1 MIPALLAQ
9 IGLPVL
15 VRLVGGAL
23 AHIDNPAAKSASG
36 ALSDVVAAIDSAKVD
51 PAQIAE
57 ANRHLETLAK
67 LDSDDYRGTIREV
80 NATIRAE
87 SASEDP
93 YVRRMRPTF
102 GYVMAATWA
111 AQMSAVAWIV
121 VAAPRDAAPVIEAL
135 GALSLMWSV
144 GLSVL
149 GVYVYKRSTDK
160 ALGAGALGAGALE
173 AGQAPES
180 LIEKLQS
187 VAKRR

>member
-9 IGLPVL
+9 LGLPVL
-15 VRLVGGAL
+15 VKLVGGAL
-23 AHIDNPAAKSASG
+23 KHIDNPVAKTAAG
-36 ALSDVVAAIDSAKVD
+36 ALSEVAQAIDAAKFD
-51 PAQIAE
+51 PVQVAE
-57 ANRHLETLAK
+57 ANRHLEKLAK
-67 LDSDDYRGTIREV
+67 LESDDYRETIREV

-111 AQMSAVAWIV
+111 AQMTAVAWVV

-135 GALSLMWSV
+135 GALSMMWSV

-149 GVYVYKRSTDK
+149 GVYVYKRSADK
-160 ALGAGALGAGALE
+160 ALG

-187 VAKRR
+187 VGKRR

>member
-9 IGLPVL
+9 LGLPVL

-23 AHIDNPAAKSASG
+23 ERIDSPVAKTAAG
-36 ALSDVVAAIDSAKVD
+36 ALSDVALAIDAAKLD
-51 PAQIAE
+51 PAQISE

-67 LDSDDYRGTIREV
+67 LGSDDYRETIREV

-87 SASEDP
+87 AVSEDP

-102 GYVMAATWA
+102 GYVMAGTWA
-111 AQMSAVAWIV
+111 AQMGSVAWIV
-121 VAAPRDAAPVIEAL
+121 VAAPRDAAQVIESL

-149 GVYVYKRSTDK
+149 GVYVYKRSADK
-160 ALGAGALGAGALE
+160 ALE
-173 AGQAPES
+173 AGQMPES

>member
-1 MIPALLAQ
+1 VIPALLAQ
-9 IGLPVL
+9 IGLPWL

-23 AHIDNPAAKSASG
+23 ERIDNPVAKNAAATL
-36 ALSDVVAAIDSAKVD
+36 ADVSAAIGAKTID

-57 ANRHLETLAK
+57 ANRHVEAMAK
-67 LDSDDYRGTIREV
+67 LDSDDYRETIREV

-87 SASEDP
+87 AGSEDP

-111 AQMSAVAWIV
+111 MQMAAVAWVIV
-121 VAAPRDAAPVIEAL
+121 AQPKEAGEVINAL

-149 GVYVYKRSTDK
+149 GVYVYKRSADK
-160 ALGAGALGAGALE
+160 AIA
-173 AGQAPES
+173 AGQEPGGAIAALAER
-180 LIEKLQS
+180 LGG
-187 VAKRR
+187 KR

>member
-1 MIPALLAQ
+1 MLPALLAQ
-9 IGLPVL
+9 VGLPVL

-23 AHIDNPAAKSASG
+23 KHIDSPVAKTASG
-36 ALSDVVAAIDSAKVD
+36 ALSDVVDAIDKAKLD

-67 LDSDDYRGTIREV
+67 LDSDDYRETIREV

-102 GYVMAATWA
+102 GYVMAVTWA

-121 VAAPRDAAPVIEAL
+121 VAAPREAAPVIEAL

-149 GVYVYKRSTDK
+149 GVYVYKRSADK
-160 ALGAGALGAGALE
+160 ALG

-180 LIEKLQS
+180 LIERLQS
-187 VAKRR
+187 VVKRR

>member
-9 IGLPVL
+9 LGLPVL
-15 VRLVGGAL
+15 VKLVGGAL
-23 AHIDNPAAKSASG
+23 KHIDNPVAKTAAG
-36 ALSDVVAAIDSAKVD
+36 ALSEVAQAIDAAKLD
-51 PAQIAE
+51 PVQVAE
-57 ANRHLETLAK
+57 ANRHLEKLAK
-67 LDSDDYRGTIREV
+67 LESDDYRETIREV

-111 AQMSAVAWIV
+111 AQMTAVAWVV

-135 GALSLMWSV
+135 GALSMMWSV

-149 GVYVYKRSTDK
+149 GVYVYKRSADK
-160 ALGAGALGAGALE
+160 ALG

-187 VAKRR
+187 VGKRR

>member
-9 IGLPVL
+9 LGLPVL

-23 AHIDNPAAKSASG
+23 ERIDSPIAKTASG
-36 ALSDVVAAIDSAKVD
+36 ALSDVVEAIDGAKLD

-67 LDSDDYRGTIREV
+67 LDSDDYRETIREV

-87 SASEDP
+87 AASEDV

-111 AQMSAVAWIV
+111 AQMTAVAWIV
-121 VAAPRDAAPVIEAL
+121 ISAPRDAAPVIEAL
-135 GALSLMWSV
+135 GALSLIWSV

-149 GVYVYKRSTDK
+149 GVYVYKRSADK
-160 ALGAGALGAGALE
+160 ALGAGH
-173 AGQAPES
+173 APDS
-180 LIEKLQS
+180 LIDKLQTI
-187 VAKRR
+187 AKRR